1 MQYYKLIK
9 IGEFKIKSADFK
21 ILPAQKQIF
30 SQIRTLQ
37 VRAYAIHAITKLS
50 NKGNFFHKIA
60 LKRCVRFDHDNWYV
74 NMELPFFPTEIEARR
89 ELSHVGLISKNHYHP
104 QTIQF
109 DVLEDPRWQ
118 ANIEKKTRPF
128 LFRSLKT
135 FFSKTEA
142 RFITHEIITGFS
154 MPQIIPGLTVP
165 VKTQNTNIMSSTH

>member
-21 ILPAQKQIF
+21 ILPAQKPKIL
-30 SQIRTLQ
+30 SQNRTLQ

-118 ANIEKKTRPF
+118 ANIEKKQGRF
-128 LFRSLKT
+128 CLDRYRR
-135 FFSKTEA
+135 FFPK
-142 RFITHEIITGFS
+142 RK
-154 MPQIIPGLTVP
+154 QGL
-165 VKTQNTNIMSSTH
+165 